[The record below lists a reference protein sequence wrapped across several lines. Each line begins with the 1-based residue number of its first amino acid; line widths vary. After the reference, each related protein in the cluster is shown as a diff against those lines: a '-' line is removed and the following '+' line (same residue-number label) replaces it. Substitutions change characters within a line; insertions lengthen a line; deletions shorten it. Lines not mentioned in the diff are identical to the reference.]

1 MQDSNRTLLTFMVRC
16 YFLGTQLRIPPAKR
30 RIAME
35 KNQSAEQLMV
45 YREKEYKCP
54 IDITLAVARLMECT
68 FSAVFLPGL

>member
-1 MQDSNRTLLTFMVRC
+1 
-16 YFLGTQLRIPPAKR
+16 
-30 RIAME
+30 ME